1 MDLSDRYN
9 KQSHHKQNMV
19 RMLSRIE
26 QLNHIGI
33 ALSAEQDKNHLL
45 ETILSGAQYLTNA
58 DAGTLYLLEQQKLH
72 FKIINN
78 RSLAIEQSAEDAE
91 QQAFPPIPLYD
102 ESGQPNQKTVAAYAA
117 LTGTTINI
125 PDIRANSEFDF
136 SGTLSYDKKSG
147 YRSQSFLTIPMRDH
161 EDEIIG
167 VLQLINPTEQLSNNI
182 LAFSDEDQQLVESLA
197 SQAAVAITNQRL
209 IAELK
214 NLMEKFIEVIAS
226 AIDDKSPYTGY
237 HCRRVP
243 EIAMLL
249 ADAINENKVGPLADF
264 NLDDKQ
270 RYELKIAA
278 LLHDCGKITT
288 PVHVVDKATKLET
301 IFDRIHLIES
311 RYEILR
317 RDIEI
322 AGLKQQLRNTGSNHD
337 SGTLNRPLQILDE
350 EFEFLK
356 NANKGTEFMPEAAQ
370 QRVREI
376 GNRTWQ
382 NQQGETR
389 PLLNSEEIDNLTI
402 AKGTLLESERQ
413 IINHHISM
421 TINMLEALPFPKHLS
436 NVPEIAGNHH
446 ERMDGKGYPRGLKR
460 DEMSIQ
466 ARLMGIADIFEA
478 LTASDRPYKSP
489 MRLSQ
494 ALKILAN
501 MAEEGHIDPDLFEIF
516 VSQKVYL
523 RYAEKNLRPEQID
536 DIDFNG
542 PA

>member
-1 MDLSDRYN
+1 MI
-9 KQSHHKQNMV
+9 
-19 RMLSRIE
+19 SRIE

-33 ALSAEQDKNHLL
+33 ALSAEQDKTHLL

-58 DAGTLYLLEQQKLH
+58 DGGTLYLLEDGKLH

-78 RSLAIEQSAEDAE
+78 QTLNIKQTDGSNSQIP
-91 QQAFPPIPLYD
+91 FPPIPLYD
-102 ESGQPNQKTVAAYAA
+102 TAGQPNQKTVAAYAA
-117 LTGTTINI
+117 LTGETINI
-125 PDIRANSEFDF
+125 PDIHNNSEFDF
-136 SGTLSYDKKSG
+136 SGTLEYDTRTG
-147 YRSQSFLTIPMRDH
+147 YTSRSFLNVPMRDH
-161 EDEIIG
+161 EDEVIG
-167 VLQLINPTEQLSNNI
+167 VLQLINPIDKQTTQI
-182 LAFSDEDQQLVESLA
+182 HAFSEEDQQLVESLA

-209 IAELK
+209 IDELK

-249 ADAINENKVGPLADF
+249 ADAINENDEGPLANF

-301 IFDRIHLIES
+301 IFDRIQLIES

-322 AGLKQQLRNTGSNHD
+322 AHLKQQLSNTGTH
-337 SGTLNRPLQILDE
+337 LNNSALKQQLQQFDE

-356 NANKGTEFMPEAAQ
+356 KANKGTEFMPEAARQ
-370 QRVREI
+370 HVKEI
-376 GNRTWQ
+376 GRRTWQ
-382 NQQGETR
+382 NQQGETQ
-389 PLLNSEEIDNLTI
+389 PLLNDEEIDNLTI
-402 AKGTLLESERQ
+402 AKGTLLDSERQ
-413 IINHHISM
+413 VINHHITM

-460 DEMSIQ
+460 EEMSIQ

-494 ALKILAN
+494 TLKILSS
-501 MAEEGHIDPDLFEIF
+501 MAEEGHIDPDLFDIF

-523 RYAEKNLRPEQID
+523 RYAEKNLQPEQID
-536 DIDFNG
+536 EIY
-542 PA
+542 PL

>member
-1 MDLSDRYN
+1 
-9 KQSHHKQNMV
+9 
-19 RMLSRIE
+19 MLSRIE

-33 ALSAEQDKNHLL
+33 ALSAEQDKTHLL

-58 DAGTLYLLEQQKLH
+58 DAGTLYLLEQQKLY

-78 RSLAIEQSAEDAE
+78 RSLAIEQSDDGTE
-91 QQAFPPIPLYD
+91 QQTFPAIPLYD
-102 ESGQPNQKTVAAYAA
+102 ETGQPNQKTVAAYAA

-125 PDIRANSEFDF
+125 PDIRANDEFDF
-136 SGTLSYDKKSG
+136 SGTLSYDEQSG
-147 YRSQSFLTIPMRDH
+147 YHSQSFLTIPMRDH
-161 EDEIIG
+161 EDEVIG
-167 VLQLINPTEQLSNNI
+167 ILQLINPIEQQGNAI

-249 ADAINENKVGPLADF
+249 ADAINANNQGPLADF
-264 NLDDKQ
+264 KLDDKQ

-311 RYEILR
+311 RFEILR

-322 AGLKQQLRNTGSNHD
+322 AQLKQQLGNTGSSYDN
-337 SGTLNRPLQILDE
+337 SALSTQLQQHDE

-356 NANKGTEFMPEAAQ
+356 HANKGVEFMPAATQ
-370 QRVREI
+370 QRVKEI
-376 GNRTWQ
+376 GQRTWQ
-382 NQQGETR
+382 NSRGEIK
-389 PLLNSEEIDNLTI
+389 PLLNTEEIDNLTI
-402 AKGTLLESERQ
+402 AKGTLLDSERQ

-421 TINMLEALPFPKHLS
+421 TISMLEALPFPKHLR

-460 DEMSIQ
+460 NEMSIQ

-501 MAEEGHIDPDLFEIF
+501 MAGEGHIDPDLFEIF
-516 VSQKVYL
+516 VRQKVYL
-523 RYAEKNLRPEQID
+523 RYAEKNLGPEQID
-536 DIDFNG
+536 EIPTDICNA
-542 PA
+542 PNVRP

>member
-1 MDLSDRYN
+1 
-9 KQSHHKQNMV
+9 
-19 RMLSRIE
+19 MLSRIE

-33 ALSAEQDKNHLL
+33 ALSAEQDKTRLL

-58 DAGTLYLLEQQKLH
+58 DGGTLYLLEDEKLH

-78 RSLAIEQSAEDAE
+78 QSLGIEQSDESSN
-91 QQAFPPIPLYD
+91 QIPFPAIPLYD
-102 ESGQPNQKTVAAYAA
+102 KNGQANQKTVAAYAA
-117 LTGTTINI
+117 LTGDTINI
-125 PDIRANSEFDF
+125 PDIHENSEFDF
-136 SGTLSYDKKSG
+136 SGTLEYDARTG
-147 YRSQSFLTIPMRDH
+147 YNSRSFLNVPMRDH

-167 VLQLINPTEQLSNNI
+167 VLQLINPIDKQTTQI
-182 LAFSDEDQQLVESLA
+182 QAFSNEDQQLVESLA

-214 NLMEKFIEVIAS
+214 NLMEKFIEVIAT

-249 ADAINENKVGPLADF
+249 ADAINANTEGPLADF

-270 RYELKIAA
+270 CYELKIAA

-301 IFDRIHLIES
+301 IFDRIHLIEA

-322 AGLKQQLRNTGSNHD
+322 AQLKQQLSNTGVNYDTSAL
-337 SGTLNRPLQILDE
+337 SQQLQQFDE

-356 NANKGTEFMPEAAQ
+356 QANKGTEFMAEEAK
-370 QRVREI
+370 QRVKQISLRS
-376 GNRTWQ
+376 WQ
-382 NQQGETR
+382 DRQGTTHS
-389 PLLNSEEIDNLTI
+389 LLSDEEIDNLTI
-402 AKGTLLESERQ
+402 AKGTLLESEREV
-413 IINHHISM
+413 INHHITM
-421 TINMLEALPFPKHLS
+421 TINMLEALPFPKHLC

-460 DEMSIQ
+460 EEMSIQ

-478 LTASDRPYKSP
+478 LTAADRPYKSP
-489 MRLSQ
+489 MQLSQ
-494 ALKILAN
+494 ALKILAS

-523 RYAEKNLRPEQID
+523 RYAEKNLHPNQID
-536 DIDFNG
+536 EVDID
-542 PA
+542 